1 MDLQGLEQTPEAW
14 IYTHTSVTP
23 MQVVTEFRITVQSH
37 SLTEMMELP
46 PLLPCEMPEAGTARY
61 YKLFEGKKNNQLT
74 LKPSKAERPE
84 YGNDKNYEFL
94 NSSSST

>member
-1 MDLQGLEQTPEAW
+1 
-14 IYTHTSVTP
+14 

-61 YKLFEGKKNNQLT
+61 YKLFEGKKIMVL
-74 LKPSKAERPE
+74 A
-84 YGNDKNYEFL
+84 F
-94 NSSSST
+94 SS